1 MRRPLN
7 VLIVEDDFRV
17 AGITEKYVNSL
28 EGFQTA
34 SLAKTA
40 AEAREAAAQQ
50 NIHLV
55 LLDMYIPDTR
65 GMQLFHELQE
75 QLPDAALLVMTA
87 AREQEI
93 VRRALLG
100 GAVDYLLKP
109 VEFDRLA
116 AGLYRAARWLDL
128 LYNGEEISQQ
138 QIDHLLQMPASGS
151 GKEDLPKGI
160 DPITLEQI
168 LDLLKREKGVTAVE
182 AGEAIGASR
191 STARRYLEYLVSAG
205 KAEALLKYGDVGR
218 PERRYIHA

>member
-1 MRRPLN
+1 MRPPLN

-17 AGITEKYVNSL
+17 AEITEKYVNSL
-28 EGFQTA
+28 DGFQTA
-34 SLAKTA
+34 ASAKTA
-40 AEAREAAAQQ
+40 AEATLAAEQQ
-50 NIHLV
+50 SIHIV
-55 LLDMYIPDTR
+55 LLDVYIPDTQE
-65 GMQLFHELQE
+65 MQLFHELQ
-75 QLPDAALLVMTA
+75 QKLPDAALIMLTA

-109 VEFDRLA
+109 VDFERLS
-116 AGLYRAARWLDL
+116 AGLYRAARWLTI
-128 LYNGEEISQQ
+128 LYGEEEISQQ
-138 QIDHLLQMPASGS
+138 QIDHLLQLPAAG
-151 GKEDLPKGI
+151 GAKEDLPKGI

-191 STARRYLEYLVSAG
+191 STARRYLEYLTAEG

-218 PERRYIHA
+218 PERRYIHS